1 MIRAAKLFHTVEIVL
16 KSYLQL
22 AASSATVMEPDP
34 DQIFTA
40 LHDKYFCFDLKYCNY
55 NPKYCLSSL

>member
-22 AASSATVMEPDP
+22 AASSATVTEPNP

-40 LHDKYFCFDLKYCNY
+40 LHD
-55 NPKYCLSSL
+55 